1 MNNED
6 SGPKLHI
13 DADWKQEAAQE
24 KERLAEDEKKTKE
37 QAAAQ
42 PPGEMGF
49 VDLLNLVAMQAAIA
63 LGGMKTPD
71 GQQVPPNPQMAK
83 YHIDLLEV
91 LQQKTKGNL
100 TPDEKRVLDQVI
112 YELRMQFVQSTTGQ
126 APPPPAPEGGQA

>member
-1 MNNED
+1 MNTED
-6 SGPKLHI
+6 SSPKLHI

-24 KERLAEDEKKTKE
+24 KERLAEEEKKAKE
-37 QAAAQ
+37 QAAPQ

-91 LQQKTKGNL
+91 LQEKTKGNL

-126 APPPPAPEGGQA
+126 APPPVAPEGGQA

>member
-1 MNNED
+1 MSNED
-6 SGPKLHI
+6 SDSKLHI

-24 KERLAEDEKKTKE
+24 KERLADEEKKAKKE
-37 QAAAQ
+37 GAAQ

-83 YHIDLLEV
+83 YHIDLLDV

-100 TPDEKRVLDQVI
+100 TPDEKRVLDQVV
-112 YELRMQFVQSTTGQ
+112 YELRMQFAQSTTGQ
-126 APPPPAPEGGQA
+126 APPPAAPEGGQA